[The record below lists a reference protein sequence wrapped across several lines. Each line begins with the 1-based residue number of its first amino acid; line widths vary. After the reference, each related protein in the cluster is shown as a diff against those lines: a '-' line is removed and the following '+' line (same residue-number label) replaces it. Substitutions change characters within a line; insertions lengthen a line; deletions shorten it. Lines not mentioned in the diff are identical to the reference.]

1 MAYQVIISTKEKNN
15 AGRKAAELVGEDIA
29 KLH

>member
-15 AGRKAAELVGEDIA
+15 AGRKATELVGEGIA
-29 KLH
+29 K